1 MSDLEVH
8 LSARRR
14 VTGLLAKPFK
24 FASALL
30 HSRSD
35 CLESGE
41 ECVTLA
47 SEGAPEGSRAE
58 AELFVPNVLSYY
70 EYCFET
76 YCVPTFLALW
86 GPY

>member
-8 LSARRR
+8 LPAYSR
-14 VTGLLAKPFK
+14 VTSLLAKPFK

-30 HSRSD
+30 YNRSD

-47 SEGAPEGSRAE
+47 LEGAPEGTRAE
-58 AELFVPNVLSYY
+58 A
-70 EYCFET
+70 
-76 YCVPTFLALW
+76 
-86 GPY
+86 

>member
-1 MSDLEVH
+1 MT
-8 LSARRR
+8 R
-14 VTGLLAKPFK
+14 LLAKPFK

-35 CLESGE
+35 CLQSGK
-41 ECVTLA
+41 ECVTFAL
-47 SEGAPEGSRAE
+47 EGAPDDSRAE
-58 AELFVPNVLSYY
+58 AELFVTNVLSYC
-70 EYCFET
+70 ECCFET

>member
-8 LSARRR
+8 LPAHRG
-14 VTGLLAKPFK
+14 VTGLLAKSFK

-30 HSRSD
+30 HNRSD

-47 SEGAPEGSRAE
+47 LEGAPEGSRAE
-58 AELFVPNVLSYY
+58 AELFVTNVLSYC